1 MSRLEP
7 SKSKDSES
15 LLIVV
20 NAKNIFKL
28 KLPEHSFNIFEVR
41 QHLDSRIFV
50 TDKCCMN
57 YHIFK

>member
-1 MSRLEP
+1 MSGLEP

-41 QHLDSRIFV
+41 QHLDWIFV
-50 TDKCCMN
+50 TDKCCTN